1 MEVLGILGVN
11 IVDLGVLFGITNA
24 ATSAYIIDVVVVMGT
39 TGRAAQGIETTVRG
53 GAMRSRCLLVV

>member
-24 ATSAYIIDVVVVMGT
+24 ATSAYIIDVMVVMGT

>member
-24 ATSAYIIDVVVVMGT
+24 ATSAYIINVMVVMGT